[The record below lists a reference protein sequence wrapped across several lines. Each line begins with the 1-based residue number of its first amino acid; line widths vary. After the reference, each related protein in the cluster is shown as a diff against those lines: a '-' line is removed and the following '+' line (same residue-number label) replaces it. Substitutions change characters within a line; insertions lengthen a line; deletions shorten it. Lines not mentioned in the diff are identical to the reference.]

1 MYLIKLPPSSNLGE
15 LMLGYSIPL
24 LYVLFL
30 IVATAITTSGII
42 FKKFKR
48 VEIVV
53 VGLDKERVMNIAEQM
68 SSEDVLTQVDEH
80 TFGVIL
86 SYFDQRGGAVPTL
99 ITPPLLQDH
108 TQFLTDLSDRSFSA
122 AGFVEEI
129 TEEKV
134 TIFNIR
140 LFETRMVCI
149 SYTFAFDNPTARS
162 QKANLNTPLLVDP
175 DYGKLPTARRRKE
188 NLNIT
193 LLVDPDYGELTHI
206 FTPEILPSVREIR
219 SVIEKKAALKIVT
232 HQMEEL
238 RNLVTK
244 IIAAYLQVYGK
255 TRFEGGDSV

>member
-1 MYLIKLPPSSNLGE
+1 
-15 LMLGYSIPL
+15 MLSYSIPL
-24 LYVLFL
+24 LYVLIL

-42 FKKFKR
+42 LKKFKR

-53 VGLDKERVMNIAEQM
+53 VGLDKERVMNIAKQM
-68 SSEDVLTQVDEH
+68 SSEGVLTQVDEH
-80 TFGVIL
+80 TFGVVL

-122 AGFVEEI
+122 AGFVEET

-149 SYTFAFDNPTARS
+149 SYTFAFDNPT
-162 QKANLNTPLLVDP
+162 T
-175 DYGKLPTARRRKE
+175 RRRKE
-188 NLNIT
+188 NLNTT
-193 LLVDPDYGELTHI
+193 LLVDPDYGELTNI

-219 SVIEKKAALKIVT
+219 ALIEKRAERKIVT
-232 HQMEEL
+232 HQMEGL

>member
-1 MYLIKLPPSSNLGE
+1 
-15 LMLGYSIPL
+15 MLGYSIPL
-24 LYVLFL
+24 IYVLIL
-30 IVATAITTSGII
+30 IVATAITTSGITL
-42 FKKFKR
+42 KKFKR

-68 SSEDVLTQVDEH
+68 SSEDVVTQVDEH

-86 SYFDQRGGAVPTL
+86 SYFDQRGGAIPTL

-122 AGFVEEI
+122 AGFVEET

-140 LFETRMVCI
+140 LVETRMVCI
-149 SYTFAFDNPTARS
+149 SYTFAYDN
-162 QKANLNTPLLVDP
+162 
-175 DYGKLPTARRRKE
+175 PTARRRKE

-193 LLVDPDYGELTHI
+193 LLVDPDYGELTNI

-219 SVIEKKAALKIVT
+219 SLIETRAEREIVI
-232 HQMEEL
+232 HQMEGL
-238 RNLVTK
+238 RNLVTR
-244 IIAAYLQVYGK
+244 IIAAYLKIYGK
-255 TRFEGGDSV
+255 TRIVDEDSM